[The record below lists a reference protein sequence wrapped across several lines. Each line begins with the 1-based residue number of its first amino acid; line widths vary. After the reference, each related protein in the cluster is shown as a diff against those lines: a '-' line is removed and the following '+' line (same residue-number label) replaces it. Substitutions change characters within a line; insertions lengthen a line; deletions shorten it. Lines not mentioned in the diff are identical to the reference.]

1 MVQLVYKPTMEVD
14 QSNQLLLLTVRF
26 W

>member
-14 QSNQLLLLTVRF
+14 QSFSRGQ
-26 W
+26 